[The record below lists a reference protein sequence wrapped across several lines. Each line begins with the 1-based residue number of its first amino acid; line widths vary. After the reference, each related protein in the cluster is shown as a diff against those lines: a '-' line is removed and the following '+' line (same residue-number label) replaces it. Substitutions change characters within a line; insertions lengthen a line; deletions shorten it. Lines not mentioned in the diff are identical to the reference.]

1 MLSGQTEILP
11 VFCQGGNFCTK
22 PWAVVKNTARGK
34 IEKLSKPVEIIMS
47 TPLHRPIHR
56 RLWKRVVE
64 KVVENVEKC
73 EFSTGI
79 PAVCTEP
86 AAVENPA

>member
-1 MLSGQTEILP
+1 M
-11 VFCQGGNFCTK
+11 
-22 PWAVVKNTARGK
+22 VKNTARGK
-34 IEKLSKPVEIIMS
+34 IEKLSKPVEIIML

-79 PAVCTEP
+79 PAVCAEP
-86 AAVENPA
+86 AAVEKAAYAGA